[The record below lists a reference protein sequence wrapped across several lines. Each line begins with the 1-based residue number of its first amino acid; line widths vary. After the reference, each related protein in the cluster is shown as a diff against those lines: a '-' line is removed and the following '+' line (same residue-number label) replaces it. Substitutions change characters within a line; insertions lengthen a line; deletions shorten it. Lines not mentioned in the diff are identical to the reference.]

1 MRSRNRSKNIY
12 YFFGLDIQKVIWICR
27 NSRPEAF
34 CKKGVL
40 RNFAKLTG
48 KHPCQ
53 RLFLNKVAGLA
64 CTFIK
69 KETLAQVLSC
79 EFSKN
84 TFSYGTPLVTA
95 FQYTK
100 NYLAKPEKTLKSPN
114 FPEPHPSKLE
124 SQPRILKIIIFL
136 TWFVPFITT
145 SKTTSSVRVKV
156 GWSYLANGNHLGC

>member
-12 YFFGLDIQKVIWICR
+12 YFFGLDMQKVIWICR

-95 FQYTK
+95 FEYTK
-100 NYLAKPEKTLKSPN
+100 NYLAKPEKTSKSPN
-114 FPEPHPSKLE
+114 FPEPHPSELE

-136 TWFVPFITT
+136 TWLVPFITT

-156 GWSYLANGNHLGC
+156 GWSYLANGTHLGC